1 VGTAACGAE
10 SGVTASH
17 AAVEV
22 SIGEVQSSLH
32 IDIKWNVRVRPNAL

>member
-22 SIGEVQSSLH
+22 SIGEVQCSLH
-32 IDIKWNVRVRPNAL
+32 IDIKWNDQARPEAM